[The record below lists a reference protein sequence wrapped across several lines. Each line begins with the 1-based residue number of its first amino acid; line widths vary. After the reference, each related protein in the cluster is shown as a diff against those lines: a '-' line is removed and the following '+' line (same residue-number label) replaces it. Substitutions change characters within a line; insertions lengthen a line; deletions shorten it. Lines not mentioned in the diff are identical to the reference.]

1 MSHFVEIN
9 FEEALKFFE
18 EAELNGNRMR
28 LGEFMTSK
36 WLQTKNLNLDE
47 IVEFS
52 KNLPDSKIVL
62 IGEGPSEGFY
72 IYSSKK
78 KICFKFERK
87 KPNA

>member
-1 MSHFVEIN
+1 MSHFIEIS
-9 FEEALKFFE
+9 FEEALIFFE
-18 EAELNGNRMR
+18 EAELSGNRMR

-36 WLQTKNLNLDE
+36 WLQSKNLNLDE

-72 IYSSKK
+72 IYSLKK

-87 KPNA
+87 IQNV